1 LCKECFA
8 QDPFRG
14 MAMPRLLV
22 MEVAKSAIRSEINK
36 YSYDQLASES
46 GNEDLVRN
54 PFTIRFLAGKQGR
67 FDTDQVSDALVG
79 MAKRIK
85 SLPKSKFSAGK
96 ADVLQRFIYERLDGM
111 VKQPKGSVLDA
122 LMDAEIQNF
131 ASRLG
136 ASLADATVQGLPS
149 AFNVL
154 VGKGM
159 AGVNVEV
166 PYVICLLSGK
176 RILVHRVNANDG
188 HAADKRKEFSSKIR
202 SIRYHWRGQKCE
214 MRADIAA
221 TVLVLDG
228 KWIPETNADPLSH
241 IRMLTVAGWDY
252 VVYPD
257 QLAQAFALI
266 EKSLKSETGKT
277 ATPMDLSD
285 DEELAMAAE
294 EDVPQKLTKRRK
306 SNGR

>member
-1 LCKECFA
+1 
-8 QDPFRG
+8 
-14 MAMPRLLV
+14 
-22 MEVAKSAIRSEINK
+22 
-36 YSYDQLASES
+36 
-46 GNEDLVRN
+46 
-54 PFTIRFLAGKQGR
+54 
-67 FDTDQVSDALVG
+67 
-79 MAKRIK
+79 
-85 SLPKSKFSAGK
+85 
-96 ADVLQRFIYERLDGM
+96 
-111 VKQPKGSVLDA
+111 
-122 LMDAEIQNF
+122 
-131 ASRLG
+131 
-136 ASLADATVQGLPS
+136 
-149 AFNVL
+149 
-154 VGKGM
+154 
-159 AGVNVEV
+159 
-166 PYVICLLSGK
+166 
-176 RILVHRVNANDG
+176 
-188 HAADKRKEFSSKIR
+188 
-202 SIRYHWRGQKCE
+202 